1 MDESVEKP
9 SCFDPEVWI
18 PYVRS
23 PTYLAFRLFSVH
35 STLAIAATHRLTEI
49 VLAGG
54 DEDENADE
62 FDLPDE
68 DTVTCKIEFGWYL
81 RRAYTTDCDGGGSE
95 SCDLVAVI
103 AAVAGKPPLPDH
115 RHLVIEISDDED
127 EDNDGAA
134 EAAEDSDESDV
145 DTEEGDTDQM
155 CVLKR
160 VYENLNESRK
170 RVKTAVVAQSRVES
184 DPLRLCTW
192 PYWPVLH
199 ARFRVNRVG
208 VTGVLGGSFSR
219 IPPSVVVRRSMTCAR
234 MRICAPCSR
243 PSMAASFSQPRALST
258 PMRVF
263 VAYRTR
269 RLHATSTPTSF
280 LRGCVL

>member
-81 RRAYTTDCDGGGSE
+81 R
-95 SCDLVAVI
+95 
-103 AAVAGKPPLPDH
+103 
-115 RHLVIEISDDED
+115 
-127 EDNDGAA
+127 
-134 EAAEDSDESDV
+134 
-145 DTEEGDTDQM
+145 
-155 CVLKR
+155 
-160 VYENLNESRK
+160 
-170 RVKTAVVAQSRVES
+170 
-184 DPLRLCTW
+184 
-192 PYWPVLH
+192 
-199 ARFRVNRVG
+199 
-208 VTGVLGGSFSR
+208 TG
-219 IPPSVVVRRSMTCAR
+219 T
-234 MRICAPCSR
+234 
-243 PSMAASFSQPRALST
+243 
-258 PMRVF
+258 
-263 VAYRTR
+263 TR
-269 RLHATSTPTSF
+269 RVLVRVRVSVDLDEEVMNTPWHNFYCT
-280 LRGCVL
+280 R